1 MSQESKSSPV
11 DPLPER
17 DTWRES
23 RSGAWAGRGFH
34 YQHLVSTL
42 ILVRQWAGLSPHGY
56 LVPEGLD
63 DCVVEFADRRVW
75 IQIKS
80 RKEATFP
87 DAEVSRILD
96 AADARSAKLPT
107 GPTIRSTVVLEQPR
121 TNRLEADV
129 ARIFDDEAGRVFICQ
144 TPGEDIVRLL
154 STQLPIAQVI
164 AEGLASDLYTLVAGA
179 SEQNA
184 SLPLENRRRIST
196 TEVERRIFERLE
208 AEDPSAIDEALV
220 SGALE
225 PVDFTTPVDEPDF
238 YRGVKVTPG
247 HLAANLVLDRP
258 KDVNKILDALSQR
271 RHVLVSG
278 PSGSGKSALTWLATS
293 AAAGRVR
300 WFQITATATPPDAQA
315 IIRFV
320 RARRPAGSSPLG
332 LVLDEVA
339 ATNSNLWNVLVRE
352 LRGIP
357 ALYFL
362 GSVRQEDVNL
372 IVNQSDT
379 AFVQVL
385 LDKDLAEIVWHK
397 LRARS
402 HTNWTHWRE
411 PFEQSNGLMLE
422 YVHLLTQGQRLAA
435 VIEEQIRRREQ
446 EGRNDEL
453 KIVRSAA
460 VLCAHDGEVA
470 ASALFELLDLTPDAA
485 NLALKRLI
493 DEHLVRESRL
503 GVLGGLHMLRSAAL
517 VRASH
522 DETVFVAADTLW
534 DSLPAATID
543 TLPRVV
549 QSVLSASAADRE
561 SQSLRKLAGFLENSH
576 DIDKWTAILT
586 GLGLATLERHV
597 ALFMSVLEQHEVQR
611 AHWLL
616 ASMFADPQLDVPTL
630 TGAEQLKRLQDA
642 VLEFRASP
650 KPDLR
655 TACLQHLPA
664 GSSPPRSVDIVQT
677 NRLLSCL
684 APICGGDSMRIALPS
699 EVRADPARDIRQTA
713 LLLSTAYHV
722 DPELAR
728 TIVESLGGE
737 RELLDQFHSQF
748 PWTTRPTIDSSGQ
761 HGRTVRSDWYQV
773 EQRDKPDPHETICE
787 ICETLIAL
795 SPCSDAAASDVVDPA
810 GQVVSV
816 GEHRPWSK
824 NMPRANLPS
833 KARVAWNVAFR
844 QILLARSAPD
854 SLTDYTT
861 QMAPLVRRSEKVFRS
876 FTEKWIKPKRASN
889 VAALTSEINSIVA
902 SVSGLA
908 YTAPEKP
915 PSTMTEPARAGTA
928 DTLGALLTNVLG
940 NLVRRLSEL
949 GTAKATA
956 TFAGTLHGQAN
967 VHHRSDIWR
976 TMSSPPLRD
985 LAKLSERLADVWSI
999 LHEFAHDHRPDAIQ
1013 RIVKT
1018 ARRASAGN
1026 GVRAAARHCRERAER
1041 RFERRLRELEKA
1053 FASQGWNATCH
1064 SRPINKDD
1072 SPYWPAREVAILLEI
1087 DDLAEQ
1093 WLPNLEEFLSLGAK
1107 HLKND
1112 WPFRAVPVMNVQI
1125 LPSMALLPSSYM
1137 PLRDQDFARHWSDFI
1152 DQPMHSSDLLDTF
1165 EAAANACV
1173 RISAIVRCRGV
1184 ENFHPEENEVLSTAF
1199 DTFKSNRETIV
1210 NAADR
1215 PETEHFAL
1223 ALDYLDRTWA
1233 RLVDQVDAV
1242 KAGRAIEEPVCMTPH
1257 LAIAGEQSEQVVDIA
1272 VVRFVL
1278 LQAECDRAVVA

>member
-1 MSQESKSSPV
+1 MNQESKSSPV

-17 DTWRES
+17 DTWRET

-42 ILVRQWAGLSPHGY
+42 ILVRQWAGLAPNGY
-56 LVPEGLD
+56 LVPEGFD
-63 DCVVEFADRRVW
+63 DCVVELPDRRVW

-80 RKEATFP
+80 RKETTFP

-96 AADARSAKLPT
+96 AVAARSARLPD
-107 GPTIRSTVVLEQPR
+107 GPAIRSTVVSEQPR
-121 TNRLEADV
+121 TNRVEPDI
-129 ARIFDDEAGRVFICQ
+129 ARLFDDEAGRVFICQ

-154 STQLPIAQVI
+154 STQLAIPQVI
-164 AEGLASDLYTLVAGA
+164 AEGLASDLYTVVVRA

-184 SLPLENRRRIST
+184 SLPFENRRGIST

-208 AEDPSAIDEALV
+208 AEDPSAIDDALV
-220 SGALE
+220 SGAVE
-225 PVDFTTPVDEPDF
+225 PVDFTTPVHEADF

-247 HLAANLVLDRP
+247 HLAAKLVLDRP
-258 KDVNKILDALSQR
+258 KDVSRVLDALMER

-278 PSGSGKSALTWLATS
+278 PSGSGKSALTWLAAS

-300 WFQITATATPPDAQA
+300 WFQITATATPADAQA

-320 RARRPAGSSPLG
+320 RAHRSGKSSPLG

-339 ATNSNLWNVLVRE
+339 SANGNLWNVLVRE

-357 ALYFL
+357 DLYFL
-362 GSVRQEDVNL
+362 GSVRQEDVHL
-372 IVNQSDT
+372 IANQSDT
-379 AFVQVL
+379 DFVQVV
-385 LDKDLAEIVWHK
+385 LDEELAETVWHK

-402 HTNWTHWRE
+402 HTGWTHWRE

-422 YVHLLTQGQRLAA
+422 FVHLLTQGQRLAA
-435 VIEEQIRRREQ
+435 VIEEQIRQREQ

-460 VLCAHDGEVA
+460 VICAHDGEVE
-470 ASALFELLDLTPDAA
+470 ASTLFELLDLTPDAA
-485 NLALKRLI
+485 NIALKRLI
-493 DEHLVRESRL
+493 DEHLVRESRP
-503 GVLGGLHMLRSAAL
+503 GVLGGLHMLRSTAL
-517 VRASH
+517 VKASH
-522 DETVFVAADTLW
+522 DETVFLAAATLW
-534 DSLPAATID
+534 DSLPAATIE

-549 QSVLSASAADRE
+549 QRVLSASAGDDE
-561 SQSLRKLAGFLENSH
+561 SQPLRSLAGFLDESR
-576 DIDKWTAILT
+576 DISQWTAILT

-597 ALFMSVLEQHEVQR
+597 ASFMTLLTRHEVQR

-616 ASMFADPQLDVPTL
+616 ASMFADPQLDVPAL
-630 TGAEQLKRLQDA
+630 MGFEQLKSLQDA
-642 VLEFRASP
+642 ILEFRASP

-664 GSSPPRSVDIVQT
+664 GSSPPRSDDVAQT
-677 NRLLSCL
+677 NRLLASL
-684 APICGGDSMRIALPS
+684 APICGGDSMQIALPS

-722 DPELAR
+722 DPKLAR
-728 TIVESLGGE
+728 TIVECLGGE
-737 RELLDQFHSQF
+737 RDLLDQFHSQF

-761 HGRTVRSDWYQV
+761 HGRTVRSDWYLV

-787 ICETLIAL
+787 ICETLLAL

-816 GEHRPWSK
+816 GEHQPWSK
-824 NMPRANLPS
+824 NMPRANTPS

-844 QILLARSAPD
+844 QILLARSATD
-854 SLTDYTT
+854 SLTDYTN
-861 QMAPLVRRSEKVFRS
+861 QMAPLVRRTERVFRS
-876 FTEKWIKPKRASN
+876 FTEKWIKPKRTSH

-902 SVSGLA
+902 SVNECA

-915 PSTMTEPARAGTA
+915 PSTMTEPAQAGTA
-928 DTLGALLTNVLG
+928 DTLGALLTDVLG

-949 GTAKATA
+949 GSAKATA
-956 TFAGTLHGQAN
+956 TFAGTLRGQAN
-967 VHHRSDIWR
+967 EHHRSDIWR
-976 TMSSPPLRD
+976 TLSSPPLRD
-985 LAKLSERLADVWSI
+985 LTKLSERLADVSSI

-1026 GVRAAARHCRERAER
+1026 GVRTAARHCRERAER
-1041 RFERRLRELEKA
+1041 RFERRLRELERA
-1053 FASQGWNATCH
+1053 LGGQGWSAKCH
-1064 SRPINKDD
+1064 SRPINEDD
-1072 SPYWPAREVAILLEI
+1072 SPYWPAREVAILIEI
-1087 DDLAEQ
+1087 EDLAEQ
-1093 WLPNLEEFLSLGAK
+1093 WIPNLEEFLSLGATL
-1107 HLKND
+1107 LKND
-1112 WPFRAVPVMNVQI
+1112 WPFRAVPIMNGQI

-1137 PLRDQDFARHWSDFI
+1137 PLRDQDFAHHWSNFI
-1152 DQPMHSSDLLDTF
+1152 DQPMHSSDLLDAF
-1165 EAAANACV
+1165 ETAADACV

-1210 NAADR
+1210 NAAER
-1215 PETEHFAL
+1215 PETDHFAL

-1233 RLVDQVDAV
+1233 RLLDEIDAV

-1257 LAIAGEQSEQVVDIA
+1257 LAIAGEQNEQVVDIA

-1278 LQAECDRAVVA
+1278 LQAECDRAIAA

>member
-1 MSQESKSSPV
+1 M
-11 DPLPER
+11 
-17 DTWRES
+17 
-23 RSGAWAGRGFH
+23 
-34 YQHLVSTL
+34 
-42 ILVRQWAGLSPHGY
+42 
-56 LVPEGLD
+56 
-63 DCVVEFADRRVW
+63 VELADHRIWV
-75 IQIKS
+75 QVKS
-80 RKEATFP
+80 RKEATFQ

-96 AADARSAKLPT
+96 AADARSTRIPT
-107 GPTIRSTVVLEQPR
+107 GPTIRSIVVLEQPR
-121 TNRLEADV
+121 TNRVEADI

-144 TPGEDIVRLL
+144 TPAEDLLRLL
-154 STQLPIAQVI
+154 STQLAITQVI

-184 SLPLENRRRIST
+184 SLAFENRRRIST
-196 TEVERRIFERLE
+196 SEVERRIFERLE
-208 AEDPSAIDEALV
+208 AEDPSAIDEALA

-225 PVDFTTPVDEPDF
+225 PVDFTTPVHEPDF
-238 YRGVKVTPG
+238 YRGVKVTAG
-247 HLAANLVLDRP
+247 HLAAKLVLDRP
-258 KDVNKILDALSQR
+258 KDVNRVLDALLER

-278 PSGSGKSALTWLATS
+278 PSGSGKSALTWLAAS

-300 WFQITATATPPDAQA
+300 WFQITATATPADAQA

-320 RARRPAGSSPLG
+320 RARRPGKSSPLG

-339 ATNSNLWNVLVRE
+339 SANSSLWNVLVRE

-362 GSVRQEDVNL
+362 GSVRQEDVHL
-372 IVNQSDT
+372 IANQSDT
-379 AFVQVL
+379 DFVQVV
-385 LDKDLAEIVWHK
+385 LDEDLAETVWHK

-402 HTNWTHWRE
+402 HTSWTHWRE

-422 YVHLLTQGQRLAA
+422 FVHLLTQGQRLAA
-435 VIEEQIRRREQ
+435 VIEEQIRQREQ

-460 VLCAHDGEVA
+460 VICAHDGEVE

-493 DEHLVRESRL
+493 DEHLVRESRP
-503 GVLGGLHMLRSAAL
+503 GVLGGLHMLRSTAL
-517 VRASH
+517 VKASH
-522 DETVFVAADTLW
+522 DETVFLAAATLW
-534 DSLPAATID
+534 DSLSAATIE

-549 QSVLSASAADRE
+549 QSVLSASARDGEPQPIRH
-561 SQSLRKLAGFLENSH
+561 LAGFLEESR
-576 DIDKWTAILT
+576 DIDQWTAILT

-597 ALFMSVLEQHEVQR
+597 ALFMTVLEQHEVQR

-630 TGAEQLKRLQDA
+630 MGAEQLKSLQDA
-642 VLEFRASP
+642 ILEFRASP

-655 TACLQHLPA
+655 TVCLQHLPA
-664 GSSPPRSVDIVQT
+664 GSSPPRSDDIVRT
-677 NRLLSCL
+677 NRLLSSL

-699 EVRADPARDIRQTA
+699 EVRADPLRDIRQTA

-737 RELLDQFHSQF
+737 RDLLDQFHSQF
-748 PWTTRPTIDSSGQ
+748 PWTTRPTIDPSGQ

-773 EQRDKPDPHETICE
+773 EQRNTPDPHETICE

-824 NMPRANLPS
+824 NIPRANLPS
-833 KARVAWNVAFR
+833 KVRVAWNVAFR

-861 QMAPLVRRSEKVFRS
+861 QMAPLVRRTGKVFRS
-876 FTEKWIKPKRASN
+876 FTEKWIKPKRTSN

-902 SVSGLA
+902 SVSELA
-908 YTAPEKP
+908 YTAPERP
-915 PSTMTEPARAGTA
+915 PSTMAEPARAGTA
-928 DTLGALLTNVLG
+928 DTLGALLTGVLG

-949 GTAKATA
+949 ASAKATA

-967 VHHRSDIWR
+967 EHHRSDIWR

-985 LAKLSERLADVWSI
+985 LAKLSERLADVSSI
-999 LHEFAHDHRPDAIQ
+999 LHELAHDPRPDAIQ
-1013 RIVKT
+1013 RIVKSS
-1018 ARRASAGN
+1018 ARASAGN
-1026 GVRAAARHCRERAER
+1026 AVRAAARHCRERAER
-1041 RFERRLRELEKA
+1041 RFKRRLRELETA
-1053 FASQGWNATCH
+1053 LATQGWSAKCH
-1064 SRPINKDD
+1064 SRPINKHD
-1072 SPYWPAREVAILLEI
+1072 SPYWPAREVAILLKI
-1087 DDLAEQ
+1087 DGLAEQ
-1093 WLPNLEEFLSLGAK
+1093 WIPNLEEFLSLGAA

-1112 WPFRAVPVMNVQI
+1112 WPFRAVPVMNGQI

-1137 PLRDQDFARHWSDFI
+1137 PLRDQDFAHHWSDCF
-1152 DQPMHSSDLLDTF
+1152 DQPMHSSDLLDAF
-1165 EAAANACV
+1165 ETAADACV

-1184 ENFHPEENEVLSTAF
+1184 ENFHPEENEVLSTTF
-1199 DTFKSNRETIV
+1199 DTFKSNREAIV

-1215 PETEHFAL
+1215 PETEHLAV

-1233 RLVDQVDAV
+1233 RLADEIDAV
-1242 KAGRAIEEPVCMTPH
+1242 KAGRMVPNHVCMTPH
-1257 LAIAGEQSEQVVDIA
+1257 LAIAGEQSEQVVDIT
-1272 VVRFVL
+1272 VVRFFL